1 MNLEINELRLA
12 LKVSEDALLAEQQQ
26 KVKDRKLYEAKI
38 HSKLFYV
45 LISA

>member
-26 KVKDRKLYEAKI
+26 KVKDRKLYRTLE
-38 HSKLFYV
+38 
-45 LISA
+45 SAASTIVRN